1 MADRMTEAC
10 WSYENFFG
18 PNLKLF
24 EPLFVG
30 CDPLLHIEK
39 RPFQSHDVLPHRLRR
54 QLPIEFRK
62 GSFECHEKHS
72 TIVKNK
78 NLDLFSIIS
87 IVADL
92 CFMMYFQQ
100 VAK

>member
-1 MADRMTEAC
+1 MRI
-10 WSYENFFG
+10 FPG

-30 CDPLLHIEK
+30 CDSLLHIEK
-39 RPFQSHDVLPHRLRR
+39 RPFQSHDVLPHRLRC

-78 NLDLFSIIS
+78 NLDLFQLFQA
-87 IVADL
+87 VAVIY
-92 CFMMYFQQ
+92 CFIMYFH
-100 VAK
+100 